1 MISLRVNRRLSV
13 YRSWNDD
20 GWLAMIYKSFRD
32 THFVSIAVR
41 PTCFEINKSIS
52 TTKITPNDSPLCQ
65 PRGRFMKRFGGDFQL
80 YGWPRANLQSRW
92 KSLTRHFMKCSWVFL
107 FSLNHSGFKLLD
119 CHFNCDPTIAPIR
132 SSRTGKIE
140 WPWCPVVIQFL
151 GQDGG

>member
-80 YGWPRANLQSRW
+80 YGWLRANLQSRW
-92 KSLTRHFMKCSWVFL
+92 KSLTRRFMKRSPELSVCWLRSSNNCNNKIQRRALSRTCPFKRAIIAMNPEEL
-107 FSLNHSGFKLLD
+107 FSLYF
-119 CHFNCDPTIAPIR
+119 
-132 SSRTGKIE
+132 
-140 WPWCPVVIQFL
+140 VV
-151 GQDGG
+151 DNM